1 MTKALIRVRFR
12 ALFHTMLRQSQ
23 QKRRRGRGM
32 TVLFMVLFAYVA
44 VVFCGLFGLMFSQ
57 LAPAYH
63 GAGLDWLYFATAGL
77 MALALSVFGSVFAT
91 QSQIYDAKDNALL
104 LSMPIRPR
112 TILLSRILPLIVLTG
127 VFAAVVLGPAGV
139 VYGLQVGYTPL
150 RLVSFL
156 LCALA
161 VPFLAQALCCL
172 LGWLLHQM
180 LNRINKSVA
189 SAVYMILFLA
199 LYFYIYSQAGE
210 ILNAMAANSQSMAS
224 ALRSWAWP
232 LYAMGQACTGNLL
245 HLAAYLAVCAG
256 LFGLAYWFLS
266 ATFLSSAAMQR
277 TGRRRKVD
285 YQSLR
290 AGSALQA
297 LMGKERKRFV
307 GCPVYFTNMGL
318 GLVFILAL
326 AVAGVIFRRQVLEF
340 FCTHSRLCAPDSSDH
355 LRRFGIF
362 DQHDLYFHAFGLSGG
377 QVHLDSQVVALVC
390 PADFAG
396 KAAVPQPSG
405 GSRVHGCRPH
415 SGPGL
420 RLQPGGCGVYSP
432 DLRPFGPSVRTPG
445 HDLRPSVGPAGLADG
460 GASL

>member
-23 QKRRRGRGM
+23 QKRRRSRGM

-112 TILLSRILPLIVLTG
+112 VILLSRILPLIVLTG

-139 VYGLQVGYTPL
+139 IYGLQVGYTPL
-150 RLVSFL
+150 SLVSFL

-232 LYAMGQACTGNLL
+232 LYAMDRPARGICCIWPLT
-245 HLAAYLAVCAG
+245 
-256 LFGLAYWFLS
+256 W
-266 ATFLSSAAMQR
+266 
-277 TGRRRKVD
+277 
-285 YQSLR
+285 
-290 AGSALQA
+290 
-297 LMGKERKRFV
+297 
-307 GCPVYFTNMGL
+307 P
-318 GLVFILAL
+318 
-326 AVAGVIFRRQVLEF
+326 
-340 FCTHSRLCAPDSSDH
+340 CAP
-355 LRRFGIF
+355 
-362 DQHDLYFHAFGLSGG
+362 
-377 QVHLDSQVVALVC
+377 VCLVWLT
-390 PADFAG
+390 
-396 KAAVPQPSG
+396 
-405 GSRVHGCRPH
+405 GSCRP
-415 SGPGL
+415 
-420 RLQPGGCGVYSP
+420 
-432 DLRPFGPSVRTPG
+432 PS
-445 HDLRPSVGPAGLADG
+445 
-460 GASL
+460 